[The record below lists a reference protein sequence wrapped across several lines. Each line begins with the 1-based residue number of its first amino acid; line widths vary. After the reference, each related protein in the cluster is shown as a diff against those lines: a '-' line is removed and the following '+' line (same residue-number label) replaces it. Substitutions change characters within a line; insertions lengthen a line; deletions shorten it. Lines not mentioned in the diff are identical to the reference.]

1 MTDGREAAREPGELV
16 RDVWVAW
23 AREQP
28 DVADHASWTVAWEAL
43 SARDREVDA
52 RIEATIRRDER
63 ERASESALRAAAREV
78 VESQESLYCPCEPG
92 CECSIPAL
100 KAALD
105 GAPWEPSEEQV
116 ERAAEAGWRAIDT
129 DDDWA
134 LIEEKNRAPW
144 RIFAHAV
151 LKAAMGSATTT

>member
-1 MTDGREAAREPGELV
+1 MTDGLEAARRSEVAESFRYARAFYDEAEAGGPAEFERNRQAIIDVIALAY
-16 RDVWVAW
+16 RDGSA
-23 AREQP
+23 
-28 DVADHASWTVAWEAL
+28 
-43 SARDREVDA
+43 SARA
-52 RIEATIRRDER
+52 G
-63 ERASESALRAAAREV
+63 ESALRAVAQEIWSHRFDEVSMPPDIAA
-78 VESQESLYCPCEPG
+78 S
-92 CECSIPAL
+92 L

-144 RIFAHAV
+144 RIFARAA
-151 LKAAMGSATTT
+151 LKAASLGSAHSVQK

>member
-63 ERASESALRAAAREV
+63 ERASDSALRAAAREV
-78 VESQESLYCPCEPG
+78 VEWHESAFDPCEPG
-92 CECSIPAL
+92 CECSITAL
-100 KAALD
+100 KAALAALE
-105 GAPWEPSEEQV
+105 GA
-116 ERAAEAGWRAIDT
+116 
-129 DDDWA
+129 
-134 LIEEKNRAPW
+134 
-144 RIFAHAV
+144 
-151 LKAAMGSATTT
+151 GSA